1 MNNFFERIYNSTLE
15 NIIIQSKKTYK
26 KLFDINYDDI
36 LLLIKN
42 WATGKINF
50 IRYDNRIKNRVRFDE
65 TFI

>member
-1 MNNFFERIYNSTLE
+1 MGTFKKANKKKHINNLFEKIYNNALE

-42 WATGKINF
+42 
-50 IRYDNRIKNRVRFDE
+50 
-65 TFI
+65 